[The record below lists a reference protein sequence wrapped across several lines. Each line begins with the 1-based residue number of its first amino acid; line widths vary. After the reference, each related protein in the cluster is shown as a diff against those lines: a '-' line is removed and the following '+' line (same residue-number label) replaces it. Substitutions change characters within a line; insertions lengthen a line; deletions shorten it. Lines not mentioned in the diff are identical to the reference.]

1 MKKLKKGR
9 KNMSTE
15 IKNTEKDFKMMIE
28 KSYDILTNYEK
39 KNNEFYNTFKEVDKK
54 IVEKET
60 AFASAKNNL
69 REFIDQNL
77 ENYQSYLNKVSSV
90 FKDELNQANQEF
102 KSKMISTA
110 EKVKA
115 QKEEII
121 GLKKELTSTKKLIF
135 YILGINIFLIV
146 AIIYLI
152 LK

>member
-1 MKKLKKGR
+1 
-9 KNMSTE
+9 MSME
-15 IKNTEKDFKMMIE
+15 IKTTEKDFKMMIE

-69 REFIDQNL
+69 KEFIEQFS
-77 ENYQSYLNKVSSV
+77 EEYKTYLTKVSNV
-90 FKDELNQANQEF
+90 FKDQLNEANNEF
-102 KSKMISTA
+102 KKKMIDTA
-110 EKVKA
+110 EKVEA

-135 YILGINIFLIV
+135 YILGINSFLAG

>member
-1 MKKLKKGR
+1 
-9 KNMSTE
+9 MSTE

-69 REFIDQNL
+69 KEFIDQNL
-77 ENYQSYLNKVSSV
+77 ENYQSYLNKVSNV
-90 FKDELNQANQEF
+90 FKDELNQANEEF
-102 KSKMISTA
+102 KKKMIDTA
-110 EKVKA
+110 EKVEA

>member
-1 MKKLKKGR
+1 
-9 KNMSTE
+9 MSME

-39 KNNEFYNTFKEVDKK
+39 KNTEFYNSFKEIDKK

-60 AFASAKNNL
+60 AFANAKNNL
-69 REFIDQNL
+69 KEFTEQFS
-77 ENYQSYLNKVSSV
+77 EEYKAYLTKVSNV
-90 FKDELNQANQEF
+90 FKDQLNEANNEF
-102 KSKMISTA
+102 RKKMINTA
-110 EKVKA
+110 EEVEA

-135 YILGINIFLIV
+135 YILGINIFLIGAV
-146 AIIYLI
+146 IYLI

>member
-1 MKKLKKGR
+1 
-9 KNMSTE
+9 MSTDN
-15 IKNTEKDFKMMIE
+15 KKDFQMMIE

-39 KNNEFYNTFKEVDKK
+39 KNNEFYNSFKEVDKK

-60 AFASAKNNL
+60 AFANAKNNL
-69 REFIDQNL
+69 REFIDQFL
-77 ENYQSYLNKVSSV
+77 EEYKTYLTKVSNI

-121 GLKKELTSTKKLIF
+121 ELKKELTSTKRLIF

>member
-1 MKKLKKGR
+1 
-9 KNMSTE
+9 MSTE

-69 REFIDQNL
+69 REFIEQFS
-77 ENYQSYLNKVSSV
+77 EEYKTYLTKVSNV
-90 FKDELNQANQEF
+90 FKDQLNEANNEF
-102 KSKMISTA
+102 RKKMINTT
-110 EKVKA
+110 EKVEA
-115 QKEEII
+115 QKEEIS
-121 GLKKELTSTKKLIF
+121 GLKKELTSTKRLIF

>member
-1 MKKLKKGR
+1 
-9 KNMSTE
+9 MSTDN
-15 IKNTEKDFKMMIE
+15 KKDFQMMIE
-28 KSYDILTNYEK
+28 KSYDILSNYEK
-39 KNNEFYNTFKEVDKK
+39 KNNEFYNSFKEIDKK

-60 AFASAKNNL
+60 AFANAKNNL
-69 REFIDQNL
+69 REFIEQFS
-77 ENYQSYLNKVSSV
+77 EEYQSYLTKVSSI
-90 FKDELNQANQEF
+90 FKVELNQANEEF

-110 EKVKA
+110 EKVEA

-135 YILGINIFLIV
+135 YILGINSFLAG

>member
-1 MKKLKKGR
+1 
-9 KNMSTE
+9 MSTE

-90 FKDELNQANQEF
+90 FKE
-102 KSKMISTA
+102 ISW
-110 EKVKA
+110 V
-115 QKEEII
+115 
-121 GLKKELTSTKKLIF
+121 KKELTSTKRLIF